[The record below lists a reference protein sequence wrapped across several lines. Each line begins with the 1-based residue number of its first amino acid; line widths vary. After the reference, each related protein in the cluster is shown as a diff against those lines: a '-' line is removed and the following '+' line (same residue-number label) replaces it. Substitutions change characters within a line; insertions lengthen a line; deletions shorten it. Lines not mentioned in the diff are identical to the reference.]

1 MNISQ
6 TNSPGANNPIAKVIA
21 WFGTTLG
28 QLFISVLIPALTFL
42 VLWQGYIFLQRA
54 AAPQIVQVLVAI
66 VWGVG
71 GVALLFTVTNWLVV
85 KLPTKIARK
94 LQPFVFVGPAV
105 VIMGW
110 FLAVPVV
117 RSLIA
122 SFRNYLGTAWVG
134 LENYKF
140 AFTDPRMLETFRN
153 NLLWLVFGTFFSVA
167 FGLLIATLADR
178 SKAEVLYK
186 SIIFTPYALS
196 FVGAGVIWKFI
207 YTYKGTGVGIREIGL
222 LNAVVT
228 ALGGTPQPW
237 LNLTPWNNFFLIVIM
252 VWLQTGYAMVIL
264 SSAIKGVPAELLEAA
279 RIDGANEFKIFFSI
293 IIPYIKGTLLT
304 VTTTIIIFSLK
315 TFDIVRVMTGGNNGT
330 NVIANE
336 FYLQSFTYNHAGR
349 ASAIAIILLLL
360 VTPVIINNIR
370 SFNQQRRG
378 SNGKESKIPK
388 IIPKLLDEFR
398 SDFHLRNVDDTHPG
412 NSDYF
417 FPPQ

>member
-1 MNISQ
+1 MNITQ
-6 TNSPGANNPIAKVIA
+6 TKSPGANKSITKILS

-28 QLFISVLIPALTFL
+28 QLFISVLVPAITFL
-42 VLWQGYIFLQRA
+42 VLWQGYLFLQRA

-71 GVALLFTVTNWLVV
+71 GVALLYVVTNWLVM
-85 KLPTKIARK
+85 KLPKKVAKT

-110 FLAVPVV
+110 FLAVPVI

-122 SFRNYLGTAWVG
+122 SFRNYLGTEWVG
-134 LENYKF
+134 LENFKF

-207 YTYKGTGVGIREIGL
+207 YTYKGTGIGIREIGL

-293 IIPYIKGTLLT
+293 IVPYIKGTLLT

-315 TFDIVRVMTGGNNGT
+315 TFDVVRVMTGGNNGT

-349 ASAIAIILLLL
+349 ASAIAIVLLLL
-360 VTPVIINNIR
+360 VTPVIVNNVR

-378 SNGKESKIPK
+378 
-388 IIPKLLDEFR
+388 F
-398 SDFHLRNVDDTHPG
+398 
-412 NSDYF
+412 
-417 FPPQ
+417 